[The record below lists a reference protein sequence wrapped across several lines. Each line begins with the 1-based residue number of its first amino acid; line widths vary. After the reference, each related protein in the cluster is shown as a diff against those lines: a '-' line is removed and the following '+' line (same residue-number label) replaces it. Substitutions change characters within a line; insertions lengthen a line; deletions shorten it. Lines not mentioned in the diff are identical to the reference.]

1 MFDKF
6 GEFDSA
12 AEINETAVN
21 LRREGDIESLKVLA
35 QENGIDP
42 DILQAFI
49 DGDILY
55 ICDDMTA
62 ALGKLDVEVQNMEC
76 AEIILDWVEYIKNE
90 CFEKPE
96 VARAVRK
103 KGKSLAGCITE
114 LLKWGLKNQYPISQE
129 IQKAAGVTAGKC
141 TLGIPGTATAKKI
154 ITKYYTGK

>member
-1 MFDKF
+1 MFDRF

-21 LRREGDIESLKVLA
+21 LRREGDIGSLKVLV

-62 ALGKLDVEVQNMEC
+62 ALGKLDVEVKNVKC
-76 AEIILDWVEYIKNE
+76 AEIMEDWVEYIRSQ

-96 VARAVRK
+96 VAR
-103 KGKSLAGCITE
+103 
-114 LLKWGLKNQYPISQE
+114 
-129 IQKAAGVTAGKC
+129 
-141 TLGIPGTATAKKI
+141 
-154 ITKYYTGK
+154 